1 MGKWEKWGE
10 IFFSKISQIQRNT
23 PTKHWVFS
31 AKTHTGKIRNF
42 WNEKTEFDFCK
53 NMHLRLYIF
62 LVDKAMT

>member
-31 AKTHTGKIRNF
+31 EKTHTGKIRNF
-42 WNEKTEFDFCK
+42 LNEKNWIWFLQK
-53 NMHLRLYIF
+53 YAPPSLHIF
-62 LVDKAMT
+62 GW